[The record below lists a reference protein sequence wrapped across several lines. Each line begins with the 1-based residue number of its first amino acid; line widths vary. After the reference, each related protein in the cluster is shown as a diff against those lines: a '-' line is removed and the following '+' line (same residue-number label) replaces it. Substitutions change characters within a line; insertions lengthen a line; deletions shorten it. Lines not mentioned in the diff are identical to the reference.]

1 MQSRPESLP
10 PWSGY
15 ASSVTARRVCAFETV
30 ASPRPSA
37 ASLQR
42 LCGKELKADSWLP
55 KAGSALA
62 VVLKSSQEIEK
73 MRRAG
78 EVTRDVLHLVRG
90 LVKPGVTTFD
100 LEKAAVARLAE
111 LGIKAAFKGYHGYP
125 CALCTSV
132 NSEVVHGI
140 PSAKR
145 VLNEGDIVSIDFG
158 VVVDGYYGDSAI
170 TVPVGNIAPDTARLL
185 DVTRKSL
192 HAGIAVV
199 RPGATLG
206 DVGAAV
212 QGVVEKEGFSV
223 VRDFVG
229 HGIGVHMHED
239 PQVPNYGQ
247 AGRGMKLKAGMVI
260 AIEPMVN
267 AGRPDVQVL
276 DDGWTAVA
284 KDGSM
289 SAHFE
294 HTVAVTDTGAR
305 ILTE

>member
-1 MQSRPESLP
+1 
-10 PWSGY
+10 
-15 ASSVTARRVCAFETV
+15 VNRV
-30 ASPRPSA
+30 
-37 ASLQR
+37 
-42 LCGKELKADSWLP
+42 
-55 KAGSALA
+55 A

-78 EVTRDVLHLVRG
+78 QVVREVLELVRTH
-90 LVKPGVTTFD
+90 VKPGATTLD
-100 LEKAAVARLAE
+100 LENVAEARLAE
-111 LGIKAAFKGYHGYP
+111 LGVKAAFKGYHGFP
-125 CALCTSV
+125 CVLCVSV

-145 VLNEGDIVSIDFG
+145 VLKQGDIVSLDFG
-158 VVVDGYYGDSAI
+158 VVVDGYFGDAAI
-170 TVPVGNIAPDTARLL
+170 TVPVGAIDPDTARLL
-185 DVTRKSL
+185 AVTEASL

-212 QGVVEKEGFSV
+212 QGVVEAEGFSV

-239 PQVPNYGQ
+239 PQVPNFGE
-247 AGRGMKLKAGMVI
+247 AGRGMKLRAGMVI

-267 AGRPDVQVL
+267 AGKPDVQVL
-276 DDGWTAVA
+276 RDGWTAVA
-284 KDGSM
+284 ADGSM

-294 HTVAVTDTGAR
+294 HTVAVTATGAR
-305 ILTE
+305 VLTE

>member
-1 MQSRPESLP
+1 M
-10 PWSGY
+10 
-15 ASSVTARRVCAFETV
+15 
-30 ASPRPSA
+30 
-37 ASLQR
+37 
-42 LCGKELKADSWLP
+42 
-55 KAGSALA
+55 
-62 VVLKSSQEIEK
+62 KSSKEIEK

-78 EVTRDVLHLVRG
+78 EVTRDVLQLVRG

-111 LGIKAAFKGYHGYP
+111 LGVKAAFKGYHGYP

-140 PSAKR
+140 PSQKR
-145 VLNEGDIVSIDFG
+145 VLKEGDIVSVDFG
-158 VVVDGYYGDSAI
+158 VVVDGYFGDSAI
-170 TVPVGNIAPDTARLL
+170 TVPVGAVDADVARLL
-185 DVTRKSL
+185 AVTEKSL

-212 QGVVEKEGFSV
+212 QDVVEAEGFSV

-239 PQVPNYGQ
+239 PQVPNFGER
-247 AGRGMKLKAGMVI
+247 GRGMKLKVGMVI

-267 AGRPDVQVL
+267 AGKPDVEVL
-276 DDGWTAVA
+276 GDGWTAVA

-294 HTVAVTDTGAR
+294 HTVAVTATGAR
-305 ILTE
+305 VLTE